1 MDIFKYR
8 YILIELHVIDFIY
21 LFLFADVTQEP
32 STSKY
37 SKTREDSP
45 PRKKQKSRPT
55 TDPRTPDEV
64 FSEGQPYSFFL
75 TKVHGIA
82 DQYNQVLAMDI
93 KGSVLVD
100 DVISVNVDW

>member
-1 MDIFKYR
+1 MIG
-8 YILIELHVIDFIY
+8 LIDFIFI
-21 LFLFADVTQEP
+21 FLFADVTQEP

-45 PRKKQKSRPT
+45 PRKKQKSTCRPT

-93 KGSVLVD
+93 KGSVLGD
-100 DVISVNVDW
+100 DVICVNVDC